1 MDRSA
6 RPQTSGVG
14 SVKFFKTPSHDATG
28 RTAFDLKLKESH
40 HFSAHSANGS
50 VSPRRDCR
58 HQALVHQPAGLRP
71 EPGPLLP
78 VPSGHQHQT
87 SLHPGLFPGAPPHRT
102 WQDPLKVLSPFGPHK
117 PKDQEGI
124 SRTAA
129 QSSSA
134 RSSGSQH
141 VALPHPEPPR
151 DIMVVPRLT
160 DKRNTETVQSIRV
173 RPSRRFILPR
183 QDPTNK
189 VIQPEEVSRSWQK
202 RHSTSAEQKSVQS
215 AVEMGHG
222 GEASPQRS
230 IVLQP
235 AAGTSF
241 QR

>member
-28 RTAFDLKLKESH
+28 RTAFGLKLKESH
-40 HFSAHSANGS
+40 NFSAHSANDS

-78 VPSGHQHQT
+78 VPSRHQHQT
-87 SLHPGLFPGAPPHRT
+87 SLHP
-102 WQDPLKVLSPFGPHK
+102 
-117 PKDQEGI
+117 
-124 SRTAA
+124 
-129 QSSSA
+129 
-134 RSSGSQH
+134 GSQH

-241 QR
+241 QG